1 MVTMSAT
8 AATNVSFRARTTT
21 VGTLDV
27 EGTAMSAVRQDDMV
41 RLTGASAFGDCFD
54 ATRVVITGQPSVAPA
69 YLGHRAW
76 SPPS

>member
-21 VGTLDV
+21 VATLDV
-27 EGTAMSAVRQDDMV
+27 EGTAMSAVRQDDLA
-41 RLTGASAFGDCFD
+41 RLTGAPAFGNCFD
-54 ATRVVITGQPSVAPA
+54 ATRVAIKVQPSVAPA
-69 YLGHRAW
+69 HLGHRAW